1 MACLDHHMV
10 VARPPKGANAAVHQ
24 GVVAD
29 WTLGAPVDEEAVFL
43 IHTYTC
49 GGSGYKGPAH
59 AHTSTVRSPHENSG
73 AGDRKD
79 DGTSRRSASVLS
91 ENNTKLR
98 FDPNLINKS
107 RRTRSSPGDIAMPRR
122 NGWKKKVNLPAIVP
136 ASVVH
141 NTAVAASRGDSRK
154 HCDNSET
161 RYCSGVVLAA
171 LNFIPHCACLYSCIW
186 RMRHF
191 RLLC

>member
-1 MACLDHHMV
+1 
-10 VARPPKGANAAVHQ
+10 
-24 GVVAD
+24 
-29 WTLGAPVDEEAVFL
+29 VDEEAVFV

-49 GGSGYKGPAH
+49 GGSGCKGPAH

-79 DGTSRRSASVLS
+79 DGTSQRSASVLS

-141 NTAVAASRGDSRK
+141 NTTVAAAVIPASIAITVK
-154 HCDNSET
+154 HGS
-161 RYCSGVVLAA
+161 AA
-171 LNFIPHCACLYSCIW
+171 VSSWSP
-186 RMRHF
+186 
-191 RLLC
+191 